1 MASHRFAC
9 ASARSRRIRA
19 NGLSL
24 HLLEWGSPG
33 RPALCFLH
41 GGAAHA
47 HWFDEVAEPFADR
60 FHVVSLDQR
69 GHGLSDWPPDGSY
82 ATEDF
87 ASDLGAVMDAL
98 AWTDMVV
105 IGHSMGGH
113 NAMSFSAW
121 HPERVRGLVIV
132 DARPSIPDDRLVLM
146 HRRGQRALRHHA
158 TVDEAVKAFRLLPRE
173 TVADHDLLD
182 HVARE
187 GVVERDG
194 GWVYRFDPTVNA
206 ARKPVDAW
214 TLLDRIQ
221 APTLITRSAL
231 SPTLPAEQAERLR
244 ASIRGAELVEIPG
257 AYHHLTLDQPAA
269 FAEVLARFL
278 ARLG

>member
-1 MASHRFAC
+1 M
-9 ASARSRRIRA
+9 SARSRRVRA

-47 HWFDEVAEPFADR
+47 HWFDEVAGPFVDR
-60 FHVVSLDQR
+60 FHVISLDQR
-69 GHGLSDWPPDGSY
+69 GHGLSDWPAAGGY

-87 ASDLGAVMDAL
+87 ASDLSAVADAL
-98 AWTDMVV
+98 TWRDMVV
-105 IGHSMGGH
+105 VGHSMGGH
-113 NAMSFSAW
+113 NAIAFSSW

-146 HRRGQRALRHHA
+146 HRRGQRPLRRHA
-158 TVDEAVKAFRLLPRE
+158 TREEAIKAFRLLPRE
-173 TVADHDLLD
+173 TVADPELLE
-182 HVARE
+182 HIARAGVA
-187 GVVERDG
+187 ERAG
-194 GWVYRFDPTVNA
+194 GWVYRFDPTANA
-206 ARKPVDAW
+206 ARRPVDAW

-221 APTLITRSAL
+221 APTLIARAEL
-231 SPTLPAEQAERLR
+231 SPVLPVDQADRLR

-257 AYHHLTLDQPAA
+257 AYHHLTLDQPAI
-269 FAEVLARFL
+269 FVEVLGRFL
-278 ARLG
+278 ERLD